1 MASDLFIEKDAFN
14 KPKSGSYA
22 QNKLKKRPEKRIKD
36 NINATLDASP
46 SPSHATSFCIKS
58 ISITYQA
65 HSNILTMVDVE
76 TINYSNESIPAV
88 RQIMEVFGN
97 KNDNLAGCQPFF
109 KI

>member
-1 MASDLFIEKDAFN
+1 M
-14 KPKSGSYA
+14 PKTNG
-22 QNKLKKRPEKRIKD
+22 KKRPEKRIKD